1 MSSNHKD
8 LFSGLVMMLGQSA
21 LLHMGKLV
29 NPATGKTE
37 TRLEYAQ
44 EAIDTLDMLEI
55 RTRGNLDADEA
66 RLLKTTLS
74 SLKLTYVDTLQQP
87 AAKPDAAPAAP
98 PAAAPAEAATPAADS
113 APADAE
119 SKVRF
124 HKKFD

>member
-1 MSSNHKD
+1 MSSSHKD

-37 TRLEYAQ
+37 VRLEYAQ
-44 EAIDTLDMLEI
+44 EAIDTLDMLET

-87 AAKPDAAPAAP
+87 AAKPEAAPAAP
-98 PAAAPAEAATPAADS
+98 APAEATATAADS
-113 APADAE
+113 APAEAE